1 MSSVGAFQGKAGYQ
15 EQYQNEQSS
24 DFHVGS
30 EQDSYLGKSLLKNWP
45 YIYWGH
51 LHLQWK
57 DTVTMMPKTMYS
69 IPSQYKY
76 KQEYSKK
83 YLSCFFHRMKTC
95 CDQWLSDGDGWVND
109 GYYIF
114 LSALFL

>member
-45 YIYWGH
+45 YIY
-51 LHLQWK
+51 
-57 DTVTMMPKTMYS
+57 
-69 IPSQYKY
+69 
-76 KQEYSKK
+76 
-83 YLSCFFHRMKTC
+83 
-95 CDQWLSDGDGWVND
+95 
-109 GYYIF
+109 
-114 LSALFL
+114 